1 MIATLDPTLSTWT
14 RFWHVP
20 LRGERLGL
28 MRICLGL
35 ALLTDQLFQY
45 LPNMM
50 EFFGPTG
57 IAPQGLHDRYQI
69 RRWLWTILVFNQDD
83 PSVLYP
89 FFWTWVGITFL
100 WTVGL
105 FTRLTSVLVWLGTMC
120 WITRNPNILNGGDD
134 TLQCGIFLL
143 LLSPCGKALSLD
155 AWLRRRRTGD
165 AGPAWV
171 LPWSIRVLEIQLCLI
186 YLTTGIAKLAGDGK
200 LGAYYWPMGTWWD
213 GTAIHYVLN
222 YVTMSRWSFAQL
234 PLPYWCT
241 AILTYTSL
249 LWEIGFTF
257 LVMDRRTRWA
267 ALWFGLLFHLGIY
280 LTIEVGWFSFYT
292 MAFYAVWVPEWF
304 WARFDR
310 VPGSPADRGRL
321 GGGAR

>member
-171 LPWSIRVLEIQLCLI
+171 PPWSIRVLEIQLCLI

-234 PLPYWCT
+234 PLPYWFT
-241 AILTYTSL
+241 AILTYSSL

>member
-1 MIATLDPTLSTWT
+1 
-14 RFWHVP
+14 
-20 LRGERLGL
+20 

-69 RRWLWTILVFNQDD
+69 RRWLWTILVFNHDD

-105 FTRLTSVLVWLGTMC
+105 FTRFTSVLVWLGTMC
-120 WITRNPNILNGGDD
+120 WIARNPNILNGGDD

-165 AGPAWV
+165 TSPAWV
-171 LPWSIRVLEIQLCLI
+171 PPWSIRVLEIQLCLI
-186 YLTTGIAKLAGDGK
+186 YLTTGIAKLAGDGA
-200 LGAYYWPMGTWWD
+200 LGDYYWPLGTWWD
-213 GTAIHYVLN
+213 GSAIHYVLN

-257 LVMDRRTRWA
+257 LVMNRRTRWA

-292 MAFYAVWVPEWF
+292 MAFYAVWVPERF

-310 VPGSPADRGRL
+310 
-321 GGGAR
+321 